1 VQGPYKVLENAGHT
15 FRLKIGDEQVRVTS
29 DRVTR
34 APSGKPDPSADPEAV
49 TSLSQDT
56 PTTTSRTNTNILPR
70 SQRPKKTVRFTLP
83 ELEPEAERECVV
95 ERIVDAQSDDVGQ
108 PLYRV
113 RWMGYSPEED
123 TWEPTGNLPS
133 HFIRRYWRTRLD
145 TSGPIL
151 A

>member
-1 VQGPYKVLENAGHT
+1 VL
-15 FRLKIGDEQVRVTS
+15 VTS

-34 APSGKPDPSADPEAV
+34 ARSGNPDFSADPESV
-49 TSLSQDT
+49 TPPSQDT

-70 SQRPKKTVRFTLP
+70 SRRPKKTVRFKLP
-83 ELEPEAERECVV
+83 EPEPEAEREYVI

-123 TWEPTGNLPS
+123 TWEPTGNVPS

>member
-1 VQGPYKVLENAGHT
+1 
-15 FRLKIGDEQVRVTS
+15 VRVTS

-34 APSGKPDPSADPEAV
+34 APFGKPYSAADPEAV
-49 TSLSQDT
+49 SSPSQDAPT
-56 PTTTSRTNTNILPR
+56 PTSQANTNIPPR
-70 SQRPKKTVRFTLP
+70 NQRPKKTVRFTLP
-83 ELEPEAERECVV
+83 EPEPEAEREYVV

-145 TSGPIL
+145 PTRPIL